1 MKQCFSLHK
10 MCELYHIC
18 CFISQYPRE
27 VKVGLLPGKYI
38 VVARIRVWSEF
49 LFLIHSDSKTFA
61 KHLRLYSVYS
71 SMSMD
76 YACVEQ

>member
-27 VKVGLLPGKYI
+27 VKVGLLPWKIY
-38 VVARIRVWSEF
+38 RRRSYP
-49 LFLIHSDSKTFA
+49 
-61 KHLRLYSVYS
+61 RLVGIFIFNSFR
-71 SMSMD
+71 
-76 YACVEQ
+76 

>member
-18 CFISQYPRE
+18 CFIRQYPRE
-27 VKVGLLPGKYI
+27 VKVGLLPGKIY
-38 VVARIRVWSEF
+38 RRRSERRLVGIF
-49 LFLIHSDSKTFA
+49 ILFHPDSKTFA
-61 KHLRLYSVYS
+61 KRHRLYSVYS
-71 SMSMD
+71 SISMD

>member
-27 VKVGLLPGKYI
+27 VKVGLLPWKIYRRRSYPRLVGI
-38 VVARIRVWSEF
+38 FI
-49 LFLIHSDSKTFA
+49 LIHSDSKTFA